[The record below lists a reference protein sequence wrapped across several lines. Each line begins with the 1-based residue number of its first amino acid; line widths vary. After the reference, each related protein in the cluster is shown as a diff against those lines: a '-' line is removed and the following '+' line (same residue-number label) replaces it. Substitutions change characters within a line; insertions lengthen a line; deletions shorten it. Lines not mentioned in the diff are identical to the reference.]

1 MPSRRFVCR
10 LVRPLL
16 ALFRLLIRRRRL
28 SGKRQNIFR
37 ATRIHQ
43 MFFRERARD
52 GNRAQAQAY
61 ISVPPFSLLPQ
72 TDRRPRCEAKKSVGV
87 RRGEYAKQNAP
98 RPRDEE
104 YMQPASS
111 GLT

>member
-1 MPSRRFVCR
+1 M
-10 LVRPLL
+10 RPLL
-16 ALFRLLIRRRRL
+16 GLFRLLIRRRRQ
-28 SGKRQNIFR
+28 SGKRQNIFQ

-43 MFFRERARD
+43 MFFRERVGGRKPRPGPGLHQCPALLLLHSILL
-52 GNRAQAQAY
+52 RAYADRQEEAQM
-61 ISVPPFSLLPQ
+61 
-72 TDRRPRCEAKKSVGV
+72 RGKKSVGA

-111 GLT
+111 GFT